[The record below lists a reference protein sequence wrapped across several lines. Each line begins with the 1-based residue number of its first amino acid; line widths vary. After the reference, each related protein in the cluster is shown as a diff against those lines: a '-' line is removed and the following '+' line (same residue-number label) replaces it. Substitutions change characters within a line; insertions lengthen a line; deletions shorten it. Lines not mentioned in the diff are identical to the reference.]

1 MADEL
6 PSVRLDG
13 GSFVLRP
20 FVGADFTWARS
31 AREHPDTAQWVN
43 ALPATT
49 ADDMAALTEDLRRS
63 GRLLHLAMIGSEDN
77 SYYGEILLFIRTPEA
92 GETAIGEIAYVVS
105 PAVRARGIASRAVR
119 LLSVWAFRELGLKRL
134 QLSIRPDNAASRRVA
149 EKAGYTFEGVLR
161 STKLIRGTRV
171 DAALYSLLPTDLWE
185 PAAWAPSPSE
195 RVHR

>member
-1 MADEL
+1 MVAEL

-13 GSFVLRP
+13 GTFLLRP
-20 FVGADFTWARS
+20 FCGTDFTWAHS
-31 AREHPDTAQWVN
+31 AREHPATAQWVN

-49 ADDMAALTEDLRRS
+49 ADDMTALTEDLRRR

-77 SYYGEILLFIRTPEA
+77 SYYGEVLLFIRTPEA
-92 GETAIGEIAYVVS
+92 GETAIGEIAYVVA
-105 PAVRARGIASRAVR
+105 PAVRGRGIAAIAVR
-119 LLSVWAFRELGLKRL
+119 LLSEWAFRQLGLKRL

-171 DAALYSLLPTDLWE
+171 DAALYSRLPSDL
-185 PAAWAPSPSE
+185 
-195 RVHR
+195 